1 MILYTDQLLN
11 KKWNISTKRSHHKGK
26 DGKYKTEKHLND
38 IITFDIE
45 CTSAWIREDGQ
56 IITYEKGKGND
67 YWNSLTPL
75 ALCYLW
81 QCSVN
86 EDVYYGRE
94 LDTFKNLLNALPE
107 DVKIIIW
114 VHNLS
119 YEFQFLCNIF
129 TWDKIFAR
137 LPHKPMKAS
146 CEEYPN
152 IEFRCS
158 YMLTR
163 LSLAS
168 WGKQLGVYKAV
179 GDLDY
184 NKLRTPL
191 TPLTDEELHYGEM
204 DCLVV
209 YAGIKD
215 YLKKYNQ
222 QHRIPLTQTGTVR
235 REVKKILT
243 KDKHLVRKIK
253 RLVPKNPEE
262 YRRLQKIFAGGY
274 THANQMYSGKLVDE
288 LIEHYDFASSYPA
301 VMFCE
306 KYPMEAWYY
315 NGDNRIPTD
324 DSYFEHTACIFV
336 LEFQKIESI
345 SFNTYIQASKC
356 SGSGFKF
363 DNGRVLYAEIL
374 EITITEQDW
383 ITIRNNYTWEHMK
396 VVRVYR
402 SEKDYLPKPF
412 LQYILELYGNKTS
425 LKDVPG
431 KEDLYMQSKQYIN
444 SLFGMMVT
452 ALIQSDVIYENDT
465 WSIKQ
470 LTENDVLKKLKQ
482 LSDYHDRNKKY
493 FLSYSWGCWV
503 TAYARRNLW
512 KCIESVDH
520 DMIYCDTDS
529 IFVRGN
535 QDFTWYNDEVTEKIR
550 KSCEVNGLDFNMTR
564 PLTPEGKPKPLGIF
578 TKEPDCIQFKTLGA
592 KRYVERRSE
601 DNKLHLTVSG
611 INKEAVALLDDNIDN
626 FADGFDF
633 NMDADCVRK
642 KLSTY
647 LDDIPEITYPD
658 GYLSKY
664 RYGINMRDT
673 GYLLSITDEY
683 KLLIKYMEYA
693 LDELPEAFVNHLRGT
708 WTRED

>member
-26 DGKYKTEKHLND
+26 DGKYRTEKHLND

-56 IITYEKGKGND
+56 ITTYEKGKGND

-94 LDTFKNLLNALPE
+94 LESFKNLLNALPE
-107 DVKIIIW
+107 GVKIIIW

-146 CEEYPN
+146 CKEYPD

-168 WGKQLGVYKAV
+168 WGKQLGVHKAV

-253 RLVPKNPEE
+253 RLVPKNPAE

-356 SGSGFKF
+356 TGSGFKF
-363 DNGRVLYAEIL
+363 DNGRVLYAETL

-452 ALIQSDVIYENDT
+452 ALIQSDVTYENDV

-470 LTENDVLKKLKQ
+470 LTETDVLKKLKQ

-512 KCIESVDH
+512 ECIESVDH

-529 IFVRGN
+529 IFVRGH
-535 QDFTWYNDEVTEKIR
+535 QDFTWYNDKVTEKIR

-647 LDDIPEITYPD
+647 LDDIPDITYPD
-658 GYLSKY
+658 GYVSKY

>member
-1 MILYTDQLLN
+1 MIKYTDQL
-11 KKWNISTKRSHHKGK
+11 KDFKWNITTKKSHHKGK
-26 DGKYKTEKHLND
+26 DGKYKTEKYLND

-45 CTSAWIREDGQ
+45 CTSAWINESGK

-67 YWNSLTPL
+67 YWNNLQPL

-86 EDVYYGRE
+86 DTVYYGRE
-94 LDTFKNLLNALPE
+94 LESFTGILDALPE
-107 DVKIIIW
+107 DVKVIIW

-119 YEFQFLCNIF
+119 YEFQFLCNII
-129 TWDKIFAR
+129 TWDKVFAR
-137 LPHKPMKAS
+137 LAHKPMKAT
-146 CEEYPN
+146 CKEYPK

-168 WGKQLGVYKAV
+168 WGKQLGVHKAV

-184 NKLRTPL
+184 DKLRTPL

-204 DCLVV
+204 DCLVL
-209 YAGIKD
+209 YAGIQEYVKR
-215 YLKKYNQ
+215 YKM

-235 REVKKILT
+235 REVKDLLI
-243 KDKHLVRKIK
+243 KDKHYVRQMKK
-253 RLVPKNPEE
+253 LVPKSPDE
-262 YRRLQKIFAGGY
+262 YKRLQNVFAGGY
-274 THANQMYSGKLVDE
+274 THANQMYTGKLVDE
-288 LIEHYDFASSYPA
+288 PIQHYDFASSYPV

-315 NGDNRIPTD
+315 NGDNRIPVD
-324 DSYFEHTACIFV
+324 DSYFEHTAYTFY
-336 LEFQKIESI
+336 LQFTKIESI
-345 SFNTYIQASKC
+345 SFNTYIQQSRC
-356 SGSGFKF
+356 SCYNPKV
-363 DNGRVLYAEIL
+363 DNGRILYADAL
-374 EITITEQDW
+374 EIYCTEQDW
-383 ITIRNNYTWEHMK
+383 ITIRNNYRWDTLK
-396 VVRVYR
+396 VVRVWR
-402 SEKDYLPKPF
+402 ADKDYLPRPF

-452 ALIQSDVIYENDT
+452 ALIQADVMYDGGEWN
-465 WSIKQ
+465 IKH
-470 LTENDVLKKLKQ
+470 LTAADVQKKLNK
-482 LSDYHDRNKKY
+482 LRDFHDKNRRY

-512 KCIESVDH
+512 ECMESCDH
-520 DMIYCDTDS
+520 DILYCDTDS

-535 QDFTWYNDEVTEKIR
+535 HDFTWYNDKVTEKIR
-550 KSCEVNGLDFNMTR
+550 RSCEYNKLDFELTR
-564 PLTPEGKPKPLGIF
+564 PRTPEGIPKPLGIF
-578 TKEPDCIQFKTLGA
+578 TREPDCTQFKTLGA
-592 KRYVERRSE
+592 KRYVERRAK
-601 DNKLHLTVSG
+601 DNQLHLTVSG
-611 INKEAVALLDDNIDN
+611 INKEAVELLEDNIEN

-642 KLSTY
+642 KLSVY
-647 LDDIPEITYPD
+647 LDDMPEVTYPD
-658 GYLSKY
+658 GYVSKY
-664 RYGINMRDT
+664 KYGINMRNT
-673 GYLLSITDEY
+673 GYVLTITDEY
-683 KLLIKYMEYA
+683 KLLIKYMEYS

-708 WTRED
+708 WEE